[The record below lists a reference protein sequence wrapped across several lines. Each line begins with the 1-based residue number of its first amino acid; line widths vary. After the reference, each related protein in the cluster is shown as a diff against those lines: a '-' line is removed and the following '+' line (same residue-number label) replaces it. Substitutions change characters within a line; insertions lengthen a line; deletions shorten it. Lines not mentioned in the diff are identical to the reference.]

1 MCDVEKIRESFKP
14 DHITTLFVG
23 ESAPAGGDFFYDG
36 NSILF
41 RAMKQAFEG
50 SESFLKDFQASGFF
64 LDDLILEPA
73 NNLEDVARDAL
84 RWNSVPGLAD
94 RIREYQPSAI
104 VTLMRGIELM
114 VIEAICQ
121 SGHNSKT
128 YHVPFPGTGN
138 WKYFQREMQPVIPE
152 LPTLHGKKWKESQ
165 TVTIEGKRQSIPL
178 TEGPSRAAARS
189 YLRGAGFAKDDLH
202 KPIIGIANT
211 WTEIG
216 TCNVHLREIAE
227 ALKQGIREAGGTP
240 MEFNTVTISDGI
252 TMGTQGMKAS
262 LVSREVIADSIELVA
277 RGNLFDGLVGI
288 GGCDKN
294 MPGIIMA
301 LCRLDIPG
309 MMLYGGSIAP
319 GKLNGPNGEK
329 IDITIQNVFEGIGA
343 YAAGKIDDAGLEALE
358 ANACPGAGACGGQF
372 TANTMAMSGELL
384 GISPMELSGVPAT
397 AKNKLEATRA
407 AGRMLMDA
415 VRANRRPSQIIN
427 RKSLENTIAS
437 VAASGGS
444 TNAVLH
450 LIAIARELGIDL
462 KMDDFDR
469 ISTQTPF
476 ICDLTP
482 AGKYVA
488 SDYQAAGGSRL
499 LAKRMIDAGHADGSM
514 LTISGRTL
522 SEEAALAVETPGQV
536 VIGKFESPIKP
547 NGGLV
552 ILKGNLAPEG
562 SVMKIAAAN
571 RYEHRGPA
579 RVFECEEDCFAA
591 VQTGKIKPNDVLVIR
606 YEGPKGGPGMREMLQ
621 VTAAVS
627 GNPELS
633 STVALLTD
641 GRFSGATR
649 GFTAGHVAPEAF
661 VGGPIAAVR
670 EGDIIHFDIPKRTLN
685 VEISDE
691 EMRKRL
697 EGFKAPAL
705 RWPSGVFRKY
715 VDRVKSASE
724 GATT

>member
-1 MCDVEKIRESFKP
+1 M
-14 DHITTLFVG
+14 
-23 ESAPAGGDFFYDG
+23 
-36 NSILF
+36 
-41 RAMKQAFEG
+41 
-50 SESFLKDFQASGFF
+50 
-64 LDDLILEPA
+64 
-73 NNLEDVARDAL
+73 
-84 RWNSVPGLAD
+84 
-94 RIREYQPSAI
+94 
-104 VTLMRGIELM
+104 
-114 VIEAICQ
+114 
-121 SGHNSKT
+121 
-128 YHVPFPGTGN
+128 
-138 WKYFQREMQPVIPE
+138 
-152 LPTLHGKKWKESQ
+152 
-165 TVTIEGKRQSIPL
+165 TIEGKRQSIPM

-189 YLRGAGFAKDDLH
+189 YLRGVGFSKEDLH
-202 KPIIGIANT
+202 KPIIGVANT

-240 MEFNTVTISDGI
+240 MEFNTITIHDGI

-319 GKLNGPNGEK
+319 GKLNGV
-329 IDITIQNVFEGIGA
+329 DITIQNVFEGIGS
-343 YAAGKIDDAGLEALE
+343 YAAGRIDDAGLEALE

-372 TANTMAMSGELL
+372 TANTMAMSGEIL
-384 GISPMELSGVPAT
+384 GISPIELSGVPAT
-397 AKNKLEATRA
+397 DPNKLEATRK
-407 AGRMLMDA
+407 AGHILMDA
-415 VRANRRPSQIIN
+415 VRANRKPSQIIT

-450 LIAIARELGIDL
+450 LLAIAKEMDIPLSI
-462 KMDDFDR
+462 DDFDA
-469 ISTQTPF
+469 ISARTPY
-476 ICDLTP
+476 ICSLTP

-499 LAKRMIDAGHADGSM
+499 LAKRMIDAGFADGSV
-514 LTISGRTL
+514 LTISGKTL
-522 SEEAALAVETPGQV
+522 AEEAALAKETPGQD
-536 VIGKFESPIKP
+536 VIHTFEKPIKP

-562 SVMKIAAAN
+562 CVMKIAAAN
-571 RYEHRGPA
+571 KLNHRGPA
-579 RVFECEEDCFAA
+579 RVFDCEEDCFKV
-591 VQTGKIKPNDVLVIR
+591 VQAGGIKPGDVVVIR

-621 VTAAVS
+621 VTAAIS
-627 GNPELS
+627 SNAELS
-633 STVALLTD
+633 AHVALLTD

-670 EGDIIHFDIPKRTLN
+670 EGDIISFDIPKRTLN
-685 VEISDE
+685 VEISDA
-691 EMRKRL
+691 EMAARL
-697 EGFKAPAL
+697 KDFKPPAL
-705 RWPSGVFRKY
+705 RWPKGVFRKY
-715 VDRVKSASE
+715 VDRVTSASV

>member
-1 MCDVEKIRESFKP
+1 M
-14 DHITTLFVG
+14 
-23 ESAPAGGDFFYDG
+23 
-36 NSILF
+36 
-41 RAMKQAFEG
+41 
-50 SESFLKDFQASGFF
+50 
-64 LDDLILEPA
+64 
-73 NNLEDVARDAL
+73 
-84 RWNSVPGLAD
+84 
-94 RIREYQPSAI
+94 
-104 VTLMRGIELM
+104 
-114 VIEAICQ
+114 
-121 SGHNSKT
+121 
-128 YHVPFPGTGN
+128 
-138 WKYFQREMQPVIPE
+138 
-152 LPTLHGKKWKESQ
+152 
-165 TVTIEGKRQSIPL
+165 TIEGKRQSIPL

-189 YLRGAGFAKDDLH
+189 YLRGSGYSKEDLH

-216 TCNVHLREIAE
+216 TCNVHLRDIAE
-227 ALKQGIREAGGTP
+227 ALKEGIREAGGTP
-240 MEFNTVTISDGI
+240 MEFNTITISDGI

-329 IDITIQNVFEGIGA
+329 IDITIQNVFEGIGSH
-343 YAAGKIDDAGLEALE
+343 AAGRIDDAGLEALE

-372 TANTMAMSGELL
+372 TANTMAMSGEIL
-384 GISPMELSGVPAT
+384 GISPIQLSGVPAT
-397 AKNKLEATRA
+397 SKDKHAATRE
-407 AGRMLMDA
+407 AGRILMDA
-415 VRANRRPSQIIN
+415 VRANRRPSQIIT
-427 RKSLENTIAS
+427 RKSIENTIAS

-450 LIAIARELGIDL
+450 LLAIAREMGIEL
-462 KMDDFDR
+462 SIDDFDV
-469 ISTQTPF
+469 ISKRTPF

-488 SDYQAAGGSRL
+488 SDYQAAGGSRV
-499 LAKRMIDAGHADGSM
+499 LAKRLIDAGHADGST
-514 LTISGRTL
+514 LTISGKTL
-522 SEEAALAVETPGQV
+522 AEEAALAKETPGQV
-536 VIGKFESPIKP
+536 VIHTFDDPIKP
-547 NGGLV
+547 TGGLV

-562 SVMKIAAAN
+562 CVMKDAAAN
-571 RYEHRGPA
+571 RVEHRGPA

-591 VQTGKIKPNDVLVIR
+591 VQAGNIKPGDVLVIR

-621 VTAAVS
+621 VTAAIS
-627 GNPELS
+627 SNAELS
-633 STVALLTD
+633 ATVALMTD

-661 VGGPIAAVR
+661 VGGAIAAVR
-670 EGDIIHFDIPKRTLN
+670 EGDIIHFDIPNRKLTLE
-685 VEISDE
+685 VDEKEIAT
-691 EMRKRL
+691 RL
-697 EGFKAPAL
+697 KGFTPPAL
-705 RWPSGVFRKY
+705 RWPRGVFRKY
-715 VDRVKSASE
+715 VDRVTSASE

>member
-1 MCDVEKIRESFKP
+1 M
-14 DHITTLFVG
+14 
-23 ESAPAGGDFFYDG
+23 
-36 NSILF
+36 
-41 RAMKQAFEG
+41 
-50 SESFLKDFQASGFF
+50 
-64 LDDLILEPA
+64 
-73 NNLEDVARDAL
+73 
-84 RWNSVPGLAD
+84 
-94 RIREYQPSAI
+94 
-104 VTLMRGIELM
+104 
-114 VIEAICQ
+114 
-121 SGHNSKT
+121 
-128 YHVPFPGTGN
+128 
-138 WKYFQREMQPVIPE
+138 
-152 LPTLHGKKWKESQ
+152 
-165 TVTIEGKRQSIPL
+165 TIEGKRQSIPL

-189 YLRGAGFAKDDLH
+189 YLRGVGFSKEELH
-202 KPIIGIANT
+202 QPIIGIANT

-216 TCNVHLREIAE
+216 TCNMHLREIAE
-227 ALKQGIREAGGTP
+227 ALKEGIREAGGTP
-240 MEFNTVTISDGI
+240 MEFNTITIHDGI

-319 GKLNGPNGEK
+319 GKLNGPDGRE
-329 IDITIQNVFEGIGA
+329 IDITIQDVFEGIGSH
-343 YAAGKIDDAGLEALE
+343 AAGRIDDAGLEALE

-372 TANTMAMSGELL
+372 TANTMAMSGEIL
-384 GISPMELSGVPAT
+384 GISPIKLSGVPAT
-397 AKNKLEATRA
+397 SPEKLAACRE

-415 VRANRRPSQIIN
+415 VRANRRPSQIIT
-427 RKSLENTIAS
+427 RKSIENTIAS

-450 LIAIARELGIDL
+450 LLAIAREMNIPLTI
-462 KMDDFDR
+462 DDFDI
-469 ISTQTPF
+469 ISKRTPY
-476 ICDLTP
+476 ICSLTP

-499 LAKRMIDAGHADGSM
+499 LAKRLIAAGHADGST
-514 LTISGRTL
+514 LTISGKTL
-522 SEEAALAVETPGQV
+522 AEEAALAEETPGQQ
-536 VIGKFESPIKP
+536 VIGTFEEPIKP
-547 NGGLV
+547 NGGQV

-562 SVMKIAAAN
+562 CVMKIAAAN
-571 RYEHRGPA
+571 RMDHRGPA
-579 RVFECEEDCFAA
+579 RVFNCEEDCFAA
-591 VQTGKIKPNDVLVIR
+591 VQTGQIRPGDVLVIR

-627 GNPELS
+627 SSAELS
-633 STVALLTD
+633 AAVALLTD

-670 EGDIIHFDIPKRTLN
+670 EGDIIHFDIANRKLD
-685 VEISDE
+685 VEISEE
-691 EMRKRL
+691 EMAARL
-697 EGFKAPAL
+697 KGFTPPAL
-705 RWPSGVFRKY
+705 RWPRGVFRKY
-715 VDRVKSASE
+715 VDRVTSASE

>member
-1 MCDVEKIRESFKP
+1 M
-14 DHITTLFVG
+14 
-23 ESAPAGGDFFYDG
+23 
-36 NSILF
+36 
-41 RAMKQAFEG
+41 
-50 SESFLKDFQASGFF
+50 
-64 LDDLILEPA
+64 
-73 NNLEDVARDAL
+73 
-84 RWNSVPGLAD
+84 
-94 RIREYQPSAI
+94 
-104 VTLMRGIELM
+104 
-114 VIEAICQ
+114 
-121 SGHNSKT
+121 
-128 YHVPFPGTGN
+128 
-138 WKYFQREMQPVIPE
+138 
-152 LPTLHGKKWKESQ
+152 
-165 TVTIEGKRQSIPL
+165 TIEGKRQSIPL

-189 YLRGAGFAKDDLH
+189 YLRGSGFKKDDLH
-202 KPIIGIANT
+202 KPIIGVANT

-216 TCNVHLREIAE
+216 TCNVHLREVAE
-227 ALKQGIREAGGTP
+227 ALKEGIREAGGTP

-319 GKLNGPNGEK
+319 GKLDGPDGKK
-329 IDITIQNVFEGIGA
+329 IDISIQNVFEGIGS
-343 YAAGKIDDAGLEALE
+343 YAAGRIDDAGLEALE

-372 TANTMAMSGELL
+372 TANTMAMSAEIL
-384 GISPMELSGVPAT
+384 GISPIELSGVPAT
-397 AKNKLEATRA
+397 APSKAEATRA

-415 VRANRRPSQIIN
+415 VRANRRPSQIIT

-450 LIAIARELGIDL
+450 FLAIARELGLPLSI
-462 KMDDFDR
+462 DDFDA
-469 ISTQTPF
+469 ISKRTPY

-482 AGKYVA
+482 AGKYMA
-488 SDYQAAGGSRL
+488 SHYQAAGGSRL
-499 LAKRMIDAGHADGSM
+499 LAKRMIDAGFADGSA
-514 LTISGRTL
+514 LTISGKTL
-522 SEEAALAVETPGQV
+522 AEEAALAKETPGQD
-536 VIGKFESPIKP
+536 VIHTFEKPIKP

-562 SVMKIAAAN
+562 CVMKIAATGK
-571 RYEHRGPA
+571 YEHRGPA
-579 RVFECEEDCFAA
+579 RVFDSEEDCFKV
-591 VQTGKIKPNDVLVIR
+591 VQAGGIKPGDVVVIR

-621 VTAAVS
+621 VTAAIS
-627 GNPELS
+627 SNPELS
-633 STVALLTD
+633 AQVALLTD

-661 VGGPIAAVR
+661 IGGPIAAVR
-670 EGDIIHFDIPKRTLN
+670 EGDIIAFDIAKRTLN
-685 VEISDE
+685 VEISE
-691 EMRKRL
+691 AEMAARL
-697 EGFKAPAL
+697 KDFKAPAL
-705 RWPSGVFRKY
+705 RWPKGVFRKY
-715 VDRVKSASE
+715 VDRVNSASL

>member
-1 MCDVEKIRESFKP
+1 M
-14 DHITTLFVG
+14 
-23 ESAPAGGDFFYDG
+23 
-36 NSILF
+36 
-41 RAMKQAFEG
+41 
-50 SESFLKDFQASGFF
+50 
-64 LDDLILEPA
+64 
-73 NNLEDVARDAL
+73 
-84 RWNSVPGLAD
+84 
-94 RIREYQPSAI
+94 
-104 VTLMRGIELM
+104 
-114 VIEAICQ
+114 
-121 SGHNSKT
+121 
-128 YHVPFPGTGN
+128 
-138 WKYFQREMQPVIPE
+138 
-152 LPTLHGKKWKESQ
+152 
-165 TVTIEGKRQSIPL
+165 TVEGKRNSIPL

-189 YLRGAGFAKDDLH
+189 YLRGSGFKKDDLH
-202 KPIIGIANT
+202 KPIIGVANT

-309 MMLYGGSIAP
+309 MMFYGGSIAP
-319 GKLNGPNGEK
+319 GKLNGV
-329 IDITIQNVFEGIGA
+329 DITIQNVFEGIGS
-343 YAAGKIDDAGLEALE
+343 YAAGRIDEAGLEALE

-372 TANTMAMSGELL
+372 TANTMAMSGEIL
-384 GISPMELSGVPAT
+384 GISPIELSGVPAT
-397 AKNKLEATRA
+397 DPNKLDATRK
-407 AGRMLMDA
+407 AGHILMDA
-415 VRANRRPSQIIN
+415 VRANRRPSQIIT

-450 LIAIARELGIDL
+450 LLAIAKEIGIPL
-462 KMDDFDR
+462 SIDDFDV
-469 ISTQTPF
+469 ISERTPY
-476 ICDLTP
+476 ICSLTP

-499 LAKRMIDAGHADGSM
+499 LAKRMIDAGFADGSA
-514 LTISGRTL
+514 LTISGKTL
-522 SEEAALAVETPGQV
+522 AEEAALAKETPGQD
-536 VIGKFESPIKP
+536 VIHTFEKPIKP

-562 SVMKIAAAN
+562 CVMKIAAAGK
-571 RYEHRGPA
+571 YEHRGPA
-579 RVFECEEDCFAA
+579 RVFDCEEDCFKV
-591 VQTGKIKPNDVLVIR
+591 VQEGGIRPGDVVVIR

-621 VTAAVS
+621 VTAAIS
-627 GNPELS
+627 SNAELS
-633 STVALLTD
+633 AHVALLTD

-670 EGDIIHFDIPKRTLN
+670 EGDIIAFDIPKRTLN
-685 VEISDE
+685 VEISE
-691 EMRKRL
+691 AEMAARL
-697 EGFKAPAL
+697 KDFKPPAL
-705 RWPSGVFRKY
+705 RWPRGVFRKY
-715 VDRVKSASE
+715 VDRVTSASV

>member
-1 MCDVEKIRESFKP
+1 M
-14 DHITTLFVG
+14 
-23 ESAPAGGDFFYDG
+23 
-36 NSILF
+36 
-41 RAMKQAFEG
+41 
-50 SESFLKDFQASGFF
+50 
-64 LDDLILEPA
+64 
-73 NNLEDVARDAL
+73 
-84 RWNSVPGLAD
+84 
-94 RIREYQPSAI
+94 
-104 VTLMRGIELM
+104 
-114 VIEAICQ
+114 
-121 SGHNSKT
+121 
-128 YHVPFPGTGN
+128 
-138 WKYFQREMQPVIPE
+138 
-152 LPTLHGKKWKESQ
+152 
-165 TVTIEGKRQSIPL
+165 TIEGKRQSIPM

-189 YLRGAGFAKDDLH
+189 YLRGVGFSKEDLH
-202 KPIIGIANT
+202 KPIIGVANT

-240 MEFNTVTISDGI
+240 MEFNTITIHDGI

-319 GKLNGPNGEK
+319 GKLNGV
-329 IDITIQNVFEGIGA
+329 DITIQNVFEGIGS
-343 YAAGKIDDAGLEALE
+343 YAAGRIDDAGLEALE

-372 TANTMAMSGELL
+372 TANTMAMSGEIL
-384 GISPMELSGVPAT
+384 GISPIELSGVPAT
-397 AKNKLEATRA
+397 DPNKLEATRK
-407 AGRMLMDA
+407 AGHMLMDA
-415 VRANRRPSQIIN
+415 VRANRKPSQIIT

-450 LIAIARELGIDL
+450 LLAIAKEMEIPLSI
-462 KMDDFDR
+462 DDFDV
-469 ISTQTPF
+469 ISERTPY
-476 ICDLTP
+476 ICSLTP

-499 LAKRMIDAGHADGSM
+499 LAKRMIDAGFADGSA
-514 LTISGRTL
+514 LTISGKTL
-522 SEEAALAVETPGQV
+522 AEEAALAKETPGQD
-536 VIGKFESPIKP
+536 VIHTFEKPLKP

-562 SVMKIAAAN
+562 CVMKIAAAN
-571 RYEHRGPA
+571 KLSHRGPA
-579 RVFECEEDCFAA
+579 RVFDCEEDCFKV
-591 VQTGKIKPNDVLVIR
+591 VQAGGIKPGDVVVIR

-621 VTAAVS
+621 VTAAIS
-627 GNPELS
+627 SNAELS
-633 STVALLTD
+633 ANVALLTD

-670 EGDIIHFDIPKRTLN
+670 EGDIISFDIPKRTLN
-685 VEISDE
+685 VEISAE
-691 EMRKRL
+691 EVAARL
-697 EGFKAPAL
+697 KDFKPPAL
-705 RWPSGVFRKY
+705 RWPKGVFRKY
-715 VDRVKSASE
+715 VDRVTSASL

>member
-1 MCDVEKIRESFKP
+1 M
-14 DHITTLFVG
+14 
-23 ESAPAGGDFFYDG
+23 
-36 NSILF
+36 
-41 RAMKQAFEG
+41 
-50 SESFLKDFQASGFF
+50 
-64 LDDLILEPA
+64 
-73 NNLEDVARDAL
+73 
-84 RWNSVPGLAD
+84 
-94 RIREYQPSAI
+94 
-104 VTLMRGIELM
+104 
-114 VIEAICQ
+114 
-121 SGHNSKT
+121 
-128 YHVPFPGTGN
+128 
-138 WKYFQREMQPVIPE
+138 
-152 LPTLHGKKWKESQ
+152 
-165 TVTIEGKRQSIPL
+165 TIEGKRQSIPL

-189 YLRGAGFAKDDLH
+189 YLRGAGFSKDDLH
-202 KPIIGIANT
+202 KPIIGVANT

-216 TCNVHLREIAE
+216 TCNVHLRDIAE
-227 ALKQGIREAGGTP
+227 ALKEGIREAGGTP

-319 GKLNGPNGEK
+319 GKLNGV
-329 IDITIQNVFEGIGA
+329 DITIQNVFEGIGSH
-343 YAAGKIDDAGLEALE
+343 AAGRIDDAGLEALE

-372 TANTMAMSGELL
+372 TANTMAMSGEIL
-384 GISPMELSGVPAT
+384 GISPMYLSGVPAIST
-397 AKNKLEATRA
+397 GKHAATRE
-407 AGRMLMDA
+407 AGRILMDA
-415 VRANRRPSQIIN
+415 VRANRRPSEIIT
-427 RKSLENTIAS
+427 RRSLENTIAS

-450 LIAIARELGIDL
+450 LIAIARELNIPL
-462 KMDDFDR
+462 SVDDFDQ
-469 ISTQTPF
+469 ISKRTPF

-499 LAKRMIDAGHADGSM
+499 LAKRLIEAGHADGSA
-514 LTISGRTL
+514 LTISGKTL
-522 SEEAALAVETPGQV
+522 AEEAALAKETPGQV
-536 VIGKFESPIKP
+536 VIRGFDNPIKP
-547 NGGLV
+547 TGGLV

-562 SVMKIAAAN
+562 CVMKVAAAN
-571 RYEHRGPA
+571 RVEHRGPA
-579 RVFECEEDCFAA
+579 RVFECEDDCFAA
-591 VQTGKIKPNDVLVIR
+591 VQSGNIKPNDVLVIR

-621 VTAAVS
+621 VTAAIS
-627 GNPELS
+627 SNPELAAS
-633 STVALLTD
+633 VALMTD

-670 EGDIIHFDIPKRTLN
+670 EGDTIHFDIPNRTLTLELSEE
-685 VEISDE
+685 EIAA
-691 EMRKRL
+691 RL
-697 EGFKAPAL
+697 KGFRPPAL
-705 RWPSGVFRKY
+705 RWPRGVFRKY
-715 VDRVKSASE
+715 VDRVNSASE

>member
-1 MCDVEKIRESFKP
+1 MAV
-14 DHITTLFVG
+14 
-23 ESAPAGGDFFYDG
+23 
-36 NSILF
+36 
-41 RAMKQAFEG
+41 
-50 SESFLKDFQASGFF
+50 
-64 LDDLILEPA
+64 
-73 NNLEDVARDAL
+73 
-84 RWNSVPGLAD
+84 
-94 RIREYQPSAI
+94 
-104 VTLMRGIELM
+104 
-114 VIEAICQ
+114 
-121 SGHNSKT
+121 
-128 YHVPFPGTGN
+128 
-138 WKYFQREMQPVIPE
+138 
-152 LPTLHGKKWKESQ
+152 
-165 TVTIEGKRQSIPL
+165 EGKRQSIPL

-189 YLRGAGFAKDDLH
+189 YFRGAGFKKDDLH

-227 ALKQGIREAGGTP
+227 ALKEGIREAGGMP

-294 MPGIIMA
+294 MPGIILA

-319 GKLNGPNGEK
+319 GKLNGV
-329 IDITIQNVFEGIGA
+329 DITIQNVFEGIGS
-343 YAAGKIDDAGLEALE
+343 YAAGRIDEAGLEALE

-372 TANTMAMSGELL
+372 TANTMAMSGEIL
-384 GISPMELSGVPAT
+384 GISPIELSGVPAT
-397 AKNKLEATRA
+397 DPNKLEATRK
-407 AGRMLMDA
+407 AGHMLMDA
-415 VRANRRPSQIIN
+415 VRANRRPSQIIT

-450 LIAIARELGIDL
+450 LLAIAKEIGIPL
-462 KMDDFDR
+462 SIDDFDV
-469 ISTQTPF
+469 ISARTPY
-476 ICDLTP
+476 ICSLTP

-499 LAKRMIDAGHADGSM
+499 LAKRMIDAGFADGSA
-514 LTISGRTL
+514 LTISGKTL
-522 SEEAALAVETPGQV
+522 AEEAASAKETPGQD
-536 VIGKFESPIKP
+536 VIHTFEKPLKP

-562 SVMKIAAAN
+562 CVMKIAAAGK
-571 RYEHRGPA
+571 YEHRGPA
-579 RVFECEEDCFAA
+579 RVFDCEEDCFRV
-591 VQTGKIKPNDVLVIR
+591 VQEGGIRPSDVVVIR

-621 VTAAVS
+621 VTAAIS
-627 GNPELS
+627 SNADLS
-633 STVALLTD
+633 AHVALLTD

-670 EGDIIHFDIPKRTLN
+670 EGDIIAFDIPKRTLSI
-685 VEISDE
+685 EISDA
-691 EMRKRL
+691 EMAARL
-697 EGFKAPAL
+697 KDFKPPAL
-705 RWPSGVFRKY
+705 RWPKGVFRKY
-715 VDRVKSASE
+715 VDRVTSASV

>member
-1 MCDVEKIRESFKP
+1 M
-14 DHITTLFVG
+14 
-23 ESAPAGGDFFYDG
+23 
-36 NSILF
+36 
-41 RAMKQAFEG
+41 
-50 SESFLKDFQASGFF
+50 
-64 LDDLILEPA
+64 
-73 NNLEDVARDAL
+73 
-84 RWNSVPGLAD
+84 
-94 RIREYQPSAI
+94 
-104 VTLMRGIELM
+104 
-114 VIEAICQ
+114 
-121 SGHNSKT
+121 
-128 YHVPFPGTGN
+128 
-138 WKYFQREMQPVIPE
+138 
-152 LPTLHGKKWKESQ
+152 
-165 TVTIEGKRQSIPL
+165 TIAGKRQSIPL

-189 YLRGAGFAKDDLH
+189 YLRGAGFAKEDLH

-216 TCNVHLREIAE
+216 TCNVHLRDVAE
-227 ALKQGIREAGGTP
+227 ALKQGIREDGGTP
-240 MEFNTVTISDGI
+240 MEFNTITISDGI

-301 LCRLDIPG
+301 LCRLNIPG

-319 GKLNGPNGEK
+319 GKLNGPNGEV
-329 IDITIQNVFEGIGA
+329 IDITIQNVFEGIGS
-343 YAAGKIDDAGLEALE
+343 YAAGRIDDAGLEALE

-372 TANTMAMSGELL
+372 TANTMAMSGEIL
-384 GISPMELSGVPAT
+384 GISPIQLSGVPAT
-397 AKNKLEATRA
+397 SADKHAATRE
-407 AGRMLMDA
+407 AGRILMDA
-415 VRANRRPSQIIN
+415 VRANRRPSEIIT
-427 RKSLENTIAS
+427 RTSIENAIAS

-450 LIAIARELGIDL
+450 LLAIAREMGIPL
-462 KMDDFDR
+462 SIDDFDF
-469 ISTQTPF
+469 ISKRTPF

-499 LAKRMIDAGHADGSM
+499 LARRLIDAGHADGST

-522 SEEAALAVETPGQV
+522 AEEAALAEEAPGQV
-536 VIGKFESPIKP
+536 VIRTFENPIKP
-547 NGGLV
+547 TGGLV

-562 SVMKIAAAN
+562 SVMKVAAAN
-571 RYEHRGPA
+571 RVEHRGPA
-579 RVFECEEDCFAA
+579 RVFDCEEDCFAA
-591 VQTGKIKPNDVLVIR
+591 VQAGQIKPGDVLVIR

-621 VTAAVS
+621 VTAAIS
-627 GNPELS
+627 SNAELS
-633 STVALLTD
+633 AHVALLTD

-670 EGDIIHFDIPKRTLN
+670 EGDTIHFDIENRTLTLE
-685 VEISDE
+685 VSDE
-691 EMRKRL
+691 EIAARL
-697 EGFKAPAL
+697 KNFTPPPL
-705 RWPSGVFRKY
+705 RYPSGVFRKY
-715 VDRVKSASE
+715 VDRVTSASE